1 MVTELYARYF
11 QEMVHY
17 LLGMTRSRQEA
28 EDITQET
35 FLRALANA
43 HLFEEMSMA
52 QGRAWLTAQPGTC
65 SSIRPGA
72 RAGNGSR
79 REEGA
84 AEDDTTAPYVHQMLM
99 YLPEE
104 DRVIFYLR
112 HFEDFN
118 ATQIGNSWVCPPP
131 PCATAWPNAASGCAN
146 TTNDK
151 ERPP

>member
-52 QGRAWLTAQPGTC
+52 QGRAWLYRTARNLFIDQ
-65 SSIRPGA
+65 A
-72 RAGNGSR
+72 RRKGRERQQAW
-79 REEGA
+79 EEGA

-118 ATQIGNSWVCPPP
+118 ATQIGEQLGMSA
-131 PCATAWPNAASGCAN
+131 ATVRYRLAKCRELLREHY
-146 TTNDK
+146 
-151 ERPP
+151 ER